1 MLYIESKRLG
11 RNTVIGLL
19 ATTFVILIQGL
30 FIAGKMIQHTDKL
43 SESLVLFSDTQVEAL
58 SLKSMLINLRK
69 LEKDILLY
77 HHSPAELNRVI
88 ERWQMALT
96 DTQQQF
102 SIVESELLESNVQV
116 KASIAALN
124 VSFRTYS
131 DGISKVAQK
140 MAQSVDTPQTE
151 AMNAMAVYKK
161 HIYSMEFQIDQIVEA
176 AEEKEVNSLVQLEQN
191 KTALYWALGWFVFF
205 SVLFSVLLSAW
216 IFRKNM
222 NISRSLEYQALHDSL
237 TGILN
242 RRGLVAA
249 MRNNATGVVIAYLDL
264 DRFKLINDLCG
275 HTVGDELLINLSRS
289 MNVLC
294 KKADCTLAR
303 VGGDEF
309 VVWQNNRYALEG
321 MQQVSEQL
329 VELVEEHH
337 FQWLGQKMSL
347 GLSVG
352 LAVGQANFELTELI
366 SRADAACR
374 IAKIPGNANVSN
386 YEESDPDLL
395 ELRRQER
402 WAAQIPNMII
412 ENSFCLYGQKIM
424 PLQQDTAHSHIEVLL
439 RGLNSA
445 GDIILPG
452 EFLPAAERFGLMPKI
467 DRWVIET
474 LLDSNLD
481 TQSHFSVNI
490 SAHTLADKAYLPEL
504 VRIVEES
511 GKAHQLIFEITESAI
526 MTSIE
531 TAQEYISNLK
541 ALGCRF
547 SLDDFG
553 SGFSSFAYLR
563 DLKVDYLK
571 IDGSL
576 IKVLGH
582 RDSDTA
588 LVQAI
593 VSMSLSL
600 GLKTIAEYV
609 ETPKIANILQ
619 QMQVDLGQGFG
630 MHKPEPLDNLLFSP
644 AKILKCS

>member
-11 RNTVIGLL
+11 RYTVIGLL
-19 ATTFVILIQGL
+19 AITFVILIQGL
-30 FIAGKMIQHTDKL
+30 FIAGKMVRHTDRL

-77 HHSPAELNRVI
+77 NHSPIELRRVI
-88 ERWQMALT
+88 DRWQVALAK
-96 DTQQQF
+96 TQRQF
-102 SIVESELLESNVQV
+102 SNMESELLESNIHV

-124 VSFRTYS
+124 TSFRSYS

-140 MAQSVDTPQTE
+140 MLLTIDIPQTE
-151 AMNAMAVYKK
+151 AMIAMAVYKK

-176 AEEKEVNSLVQLEQN
+176 AEEKEVSSLVQLEHN
-191 KTALYWALGWFVFF
+191 ITALFWVLGLFVFF
-205 SVLFSVLLSAW
+205 SVLFSILLSSW

-222 NISRSLEYQALHDSL
+222 NISRSLEHQALHDSL

-249 MRNNATGVVIAYLDL
+249 MHDSVTGGVIAYLDL
-264 DRFKLINDLCG
+264 DHFKLINDLCG
-275 HTVGDELLINLSRS
+275 HTVGDDLLINLSKR
-289 MNVLC
+289 MNLLC
-294 KKADCTLAR
+294 QEHGCILAR

-309 VVWQNNRYALEG
+309 VVWQKNQHALIR
-321 MQQVSEQL
+321 MQKMSEQL
-329 VELVEEHH
+329 VTLVEEHH
-337 FQWLGQKMSL
+337 FQWLGKKMGL
-347 GLSVG
+347 GLSIG

-374 IAKIPGNANVSN
+374 IAKSPGNAKVSI

-395 ELRRQER
+395 ELRRQES
-402 WAAQIPNMII
+402 WAAQIPNMIF
-412 ENSFCLYGQKIM
+412 ENSFSLYGQKIV
-424 PLQQDTAHSHIEVLL
+424 PLQQDTTHSHIEVLL
-439 RGLNSA
+439 RGISET
-445 GDIILPG
+445 GEMILPG
-452 EFLPAAERFGLMPKI
+452 AFLPAAERFGLMPKI

-474 LLDSNLD
+474 LLNSNLD
-481 TQSHFSVNI
+481 TESHFSVNI

-504 VRIVEES
+504 VRIVANS

-563 DLKVDYLK
+563 DLSVDYLK

-619 QMQVDLGQGFG
+619 EMQVDLGQGYG
-630 MHKPEPLDNLLFSP
+630 MHKPEPLDNLLLPP
-644 AKILKCS
+644 AKVLKCS

>member
-30 FIAGKMIQHTDKL
+30 FIAGKMVQHTDRL

-77 HHSPAELNRVI
+77 NHSPAELNRVI
-88 ERWQMALT
+88 DRWQMALT

-102 SIVESELLESNVQV
+102 SIMESELLESNVQV

-124 VSFRTYS
+124 ASFNTYS

-140 MAQSVDTPQTE
+140 MALSVDAPQTE

-205 SVLFSVLLSAW
+205 SVLFSVLLSTW

-242 RRGLVAA
+242 RRGLAVA
-249 MRNNATGVVIAYLDL
+249 MRNNATGGVIAYLDL

-275 HTVGDELLINLSRS
+275 HTVGDELLINLSKS
-289 MNVLC
+289 MDVLC
-294 KKADCTLAR
+294 KKTGCTLAR

-309 VVWQNNRYALEG
+309 VVWQNNRYALQD
-321 MQQVSEQL
+321 MQKISEQL
-329 VELVEEHH
+329 VDLVEEHH

-352 LAVGQANFELTELI
+352 LAVGQTNFELTELI

-374 IAKIPGNANVSN
+374 IAKIPGNAKVSI

-395 ELRRQER
+395 ELRREER

-474 LLDSNLD
+474 LLGSNLD

-630 MHKPEPLDNLLFSP
+630 MHKPEPLDNLLLSP